1 MSGYLYQLSAT
12 VITVIRSRSMDIIV
26 STKLELMWPSLYHLC
41 CVTFLISLAFRPDVI
56 FWMCDLRHMSRVFV
70 LVCPS
75 SDESFFLFMWSFR
88 FHLRDTSG
96 ALSWSDLRNISCVV
110 WPSSYHSPFVLM
122 WHFGCDLHHLSRVFV
137 LVCPSSDQL
146 CFVTMWPFGLDLLH
160 TSGVFSKC
168 DLYISCVTFLFVL
181 LWTLDVSSVIYVVFL
196 CLCDLRTFWI
206 RPSFNKSCFVLMWP
220 LLCYWCCVSFAKR
233 RKTRTGM

>member
-1 MSGYLYQLSAT
+1 MKRYSLTRVKLTALYKHLITKTTLADISANKTWIIISCVMSSCDLLDLTFVTRVVFCPDVTS
-12 VITVIRSRSMDIIV
+12 IISSV
-26 STKLELMWPSLYHLC
+26 NFLFLTFWMWPSASDLLRATSDVFWTIVTQALFSRD
-41 CVTFLISLAFRPDVI
+41 VTF
-56 FWMCDLRHMSRVFV
+56 V
-70 LVCPS
+70 L
-75 SDESFFLFMWSFR
+75 L
-88 FHLRDTSG
+88 
-96 ALSWSDLRNISCVV
+96 VV
-110 WPSSYHSPFVLM
+110 WPASYHSPFVLM

-220 LLCYWCCVSFAKR
+220 SLHQLRYR
-233 RKTRTGM
+233 PPRL